1 METYLGNLF
10 NHGATF
16 VNIFGWGAGPR
27 DNPFRKFAESEKA
40 IEAYQKFL
48 EGETLQEAH

>member
-1 METYLGNLF
+1 
-10 NHGATF
+10 

-27 DNPFRKFAESEKA
+27 DNPFQKFAESEKA